1 LGLGKGWILEE
12 ASSLWEYNIG
22 LDSDAFPLMM
32 LRPLVVFG
40 VNISNWNEFF
50 NLSEIRL
57 NK

>member
-12 ASSLWEYNIG
+12 GSSLWEYNIG